1 MGAYEVLYKEIH
13 GLYLNMGSC
22 RLFVLFVDKD
32 WFNDHHRWLQ
42 VFILL
47 VTVDK
52 LSLNSKCTYYITAT
66 SQRNEEQYASS
77 HLLVISNKSR
87 VMEKLKIREQIEL
100 RYSQSACWY
109 GTQYGTSRRFR
120 AGTIASFSPQLYFI
134 CRAWFVILY
143 CWNFHKCICETFCTF
158 KVSSSF
164 QVYLRGILHL
174 DCKHCWWSNISCESG
189 DWCKNIW
196 DFWIEQT
203 IDEW

>member
-1 MGAYEVLYKEIH
+1 MTII
-13 GLYLNMGSC
+13 
-22 RLFVLFVDKD
+22 VDFKYS
-32 WFNDHHRWLQ
+32 
-42 VFILL
+42 ILL

-52 LSLNSKCTYYITAT
+52 LSLNSKCITAT